1 MNMAEEFKWD
11 ELEAGASAPDVT
23 ARPVSPSVEPV
34 AGAEGAHKA
43 SVPVT
48 EPVNPLTGGFA
59 RAALE
64 LAESQAD
71 YGAWFWHLPSG
82 GFYMTPNARAV
93 LGIADDANDLES
105 LLEAVHPEDRA
116 DVFARIREH
125 LDAREDYDLTFRILR
140 EEKVRWVRAR
150 GAVTHDEAGVPS
162 MMAGSVE
169 DTTYRVQTLNDL
181 QASELR
187 FRSLLESAPY
197 PVVISRVR
205 DRTLSYLNQRAEEL
219 LERLDVPSTDFTIT
233 DLVEDVSIS
242 AKIREELLA
251 KGRTSDYEVPLRLAD
266 GASIWFAIRGSL
278 IEYEGEQSAYYALY
292 DVTHRRELEEKLRT
306 QATTDPLT
314 GLANRAELLSQ
325 LEFSTAL
332 SNRTGDGFALLLL
345 DLDNFKMVNDTLGH
359 GIGDKLLV
367 EATRRLQKELR
378 ATDSVAR
385 IGGDEFAVIARNI
398 DKTHGVTVLARKLIA
413 ELSRPFEIEG
423 HLLNTGCCI
432 GVSLYPTDRCDPEV
446 LMQHADL
453 ALHRARE
460 EGRGQFHMFDKALS
474 QRMHERLEIDRD
486 LRLALY
492 TDQFYMVYQP
502 RFNARTRKPVAA
514 EALARWQHPEK
525 GFISPGAFIPVAEET
540 GLVVDL
546 GRVALDQVARDI
558 ARWRA
563 DGLDV
568 GPVSVNISP
577 EHLAAGTVLED
588 VMAVLSKHDLPPS
601 ALQVEVTEGTMITD
615 EEAASSQIKELA
627 AAGIEILIDDF
638 GTGYS
643 SLSYLHRFKAHELKI
658 DRSFVNNV
666 MEPTSAILARQIVSI
681 GKSLDLRIVAEGV
694 ETEAQAEFMTA
705 IGCDELQGFL
715 LAKPL
720 AGAEF
725 EKLMRDSA
733 GAADQKPSDKQRA

>member
-1 MNMAEEFKWD
+1 MADKLERD
-11 ELEAGASAPDVT
+11 ERKADAPASGGVAWPLGSPPDVT
-23 ARPVSPSVEPV
+23 TSNDPMIVNW
-34 AGAEGAHKA
+34 AH
-43 SVPVT
+43 
-48 EPVNPLTGGFA
+48 
-59 RAALE
+59 AALE
-64 LAESQAD
+64 LVERQRD

-82 GFYMTPNARAV
+82 GFYMTANSRAV
-93 LGIADDANDLES
+93 LGISEEANDLEG
-105 LLEAVHPEDRA
+105 LLATVHPEDRVEVEQKVRSRL
-116 DVFARIREH
+116 DERE
-125 LDAREDYDLTFRILR
+125 EYDLTFRIVR
-140 EEKVRWVRAR
+140 DGENRWVRAR
-150 GAVTHDEAGVPS
+150 GAVTHWEQGTPV

-169 DTTYRVQTLNDL
+169 DTTYQVQTLNDL

-187 FRSLLESAPY
+187 FRTLLDNAPY
-197 PVVISRVR
+197 PIVITRPR
-205 DRTLSYLNQRAEEL
+205 DRTLRYLNQRAEEL
-219 LERLDVPSTDFTIT
+219 LEKLDVPSSEFTVL
-233 DLVEDVSIS
+233 DLVNDVELSE
-242 AKIREELLA
+242 KIRAEMSA
-251 KGRTSDYEVPLRLAD
+251 SGSTSDYELPLKLKD
-266 GASIWFAIRGSL
+266 GSSLWVTLRGNL
-278 IEYEGEQSAYYALY
+278 IEYEGETGAYFALY
-292 DVTHRRELEEKLRT
+292 DVTNRRELEEQLRT
-306 QATTDPLT
+306 QATTDALT
-314 GLANRAELLSQ
+314 GLANRSELLSQ
-325 LEFSTAL
+325 LGFTAAL
-332 SNRTGDGFALLLL
+332 SDRSNGGFALLLL

-359 GIGDKLLV
+359 DVGDRLLV
-367 EATRRLQKELR
+367 EATRRLKKELR
-378 ATDSVAR
+378 LTDTIAR
-385 IGGDEFAVIARNI
+385 IGGDEFAIIARNV
-398 DKTHGVTVLARKLIA
+398 DKTHGVTVLARKLIS
-413 ELSRPFEIEG
+413 ELSKPFDIDG

-432 GVSLYPTDRCDPEV
+432 GISLYPGDKCDPES

-460 EGRGQFHMFDKALS
+460 EGRGQFHTFDKALS

-514 EALARWQHPEK
+514 EALARWQHPKK

-558 ARWRA
+558 ARWRD
-563 DGLDV
+563 DGLVV

-588 VMAVLSKHDLPPS
+588 VMTVLKKYDLPPA

-615 EEAASSQIKELA
+615 EEAASSQIKQLA

-666 MEPTSAILARQIVSI
+666 MDPTSAILARQIVSI

-720 AGAEF
+720 SSADF
-725 EKLMRDSA
+725 EKLMRADA
-733 GAADQKPSDKQRA
+733 EANIAASVPQKLA